1 MAQASSNTAKPVD
14 YAINDAQSIIR
25 LDAFDRGKQI
35 KFTKLPS
42 EFLVLLVYAK
52 GLYKTYLNNSQ

>member
-1 MAQASSNTAKPVD
+1 MAQANTAKPVD
-14 YAINDAQSIIR
+14 YVNIDTQSIIR

-42 EFLVLLVYAK
+42 EFLVLLVL
-52 GLYKTYLNNSQ
+52 GL